1 MIYKDVEVGV
11 DLESRVALVGPNG
24 AGKSTLLKMM
34 AGALIPTDG
43 MVKKHNHL
51 RLAWFH
57 QHSAES
63 LHLDKS
69 PLEYMQAE
77 FPPKVRALTAFRTT
91 LPQPD
96 LCRLSRSHCVRWF
109 AGRAGGF
116 RFQRRHEPRREDA
129 ARHRTLRN
137 LRLRP
142 DHQDGTAL

>member
-1 MIYKDVEVGV
+1 MIPFQNVSFSYSGKVEDYLYKN
-11 DLESRVALVGPNG
+11 LEFGIDCDSRIALVGPNG

-77 FPPKVRALTAFRTT
+77 FPPKVRASLDHSSTAETAGPRALTAFQTT
-91 LPQPD
+91 LPQP
-96 LCRLSRSHCVRWF
+96 
-109 AGRAGGF
+109 
-116 RFQRRHEPRREDA
+116 
-129 ARHRTLRN
+129 N
-137 LRLRP
+137 L
-142 DHQDGTAL
+142 

>member
-1 MIYKDVEVGV
+1 MWFRVTGQKGSFHYPNSDIMIYKDVEVGV

-77 FPPKVRALTAFRTT
+77 FPPKVRASLDLI
-91 LPQPD
+91 LPKP
-96 LCRLSRSHCVRWF
+96 LVP
-109 AGRAGGF
+109 
-116 RFQRRHEPRREDA
+116 EP
-129 ARHRTLRN
+129 
-137 LRLRP
+137 
-142 DHQDGTAL
+142 

>member
-77 FPPKVRALTAFRTT
+77 FPPKVRASLDLILPQSETAGPRALTASRRLFHSLTSVDSR
-91 LPQPD
+91 D
-96 LCRLSRSHCVRWF
+96 LTVCDGF
-109 AGRAGGF
+109 AGRAVRF
-116 RFQRRHEPRREDA
+116 RFQRRHEPR
-129 ARHRTLRN
+129 
-137 LRLRP
+137 
-142 DHQDGTAL
+142 